1 MATKKFKSNVDIQEK
16 LIISSVTSER
26 ALIVN
31 SDGEVVNSEVTTTEL
46 GHLSGVTAPLQT
58 QISQAQEDAS
68 LALSEVAAVQE
79 TADDAIPSTEKGQ
92 PNGVATLDANGLVP
106 SSQLPSYVDDVLE
119 FANLASFPA
128 EGESGKIYVA
138 LDTNKVYR
146 WSGSTYIEISS
157 SEVNSVN
164 QKTGVVVLDSAD
176 LDHTQ
181 ETPENW
187 LVADESPIAAHL
199 DELASRTKSLEQAA
213 PVPVGDIAQT
223 NFSFQNDQQ
232 TSANVTGLVFNNLS
246 VRSFV
251 AEVAVERDTSSE
263 AFIFHGVNI
272 NGNFSMSQESVGDD
286 AGVDFTITSS
296 GQIQYTST
304 NGVAGT
310 IKFRA
315 RSLTF

>member
-16 LIISSVTSER
+16 LIISSETAERVLVLNEDKETVSSNVTD
-26 ALIVN
+26 V
-31 SDGEVVNSEVTTTEL
+31 EL
-46 GHLSGVTAPLQT
+46 GHLSGVTSGIQQ
-58 QISQAQEDAS
+58 QIEDIK
-68 LALSEVAAVQE
+68 EDIETVQE
-79 TADDAIPSTEKGQ
+79 RANDAYTLAEDAIPKTQKGQ
-92 PNGVATLDANGLVP
+92 ANGVATLDENGLVP

-119 FANLASFPA
+119 FEDDDDFPA
-128 EGESGKIYVA
+128 QGEFGKIYVA
-138 LDTNKVYR
+138 LNTLKIFR
-146 WSGSTYIEISS
+146 WSGSTYIEISP

-164 QKTGVVVLDSAD
+164 GRVGVVSLDSSD
-176 LDHTQ
+176 LEHTQ
-181 ETPENW
+181 ETPANW
-187 LVADESPIAAHL
+187 LVVDESSIAAHL

-223 NFSFQNDQQ
+223 NFSFENNQ
-232 TSANVTGLVFNNLS
+232 SAAANVTGLVFDNLS

-286 AGVDFTITSS
+286 AGVEFTITSS